1 MLQKLFDFTNDV
13 LDSTDSYSKETYKKL
28 LYNLLQGPCN
38 KKLLVFSSKTKMKT
52 GKLFE
57 LKLFGL
63 KKETIQ
69 MLFNRLCLVTYG
81 KVPETSLCVIL

>member
-1 MLQKLFDFTNDV
+1 
-13 LDSTDSYSKETYKKL
+13 
-28 LYNLLQGPCN
+28 
-38 KKLLVFSSKTKMKT
+38 MKT

-81 KVPETSLCVIL
+81 KVPETSLCVILIKSFYRLASELAPAYDFDL